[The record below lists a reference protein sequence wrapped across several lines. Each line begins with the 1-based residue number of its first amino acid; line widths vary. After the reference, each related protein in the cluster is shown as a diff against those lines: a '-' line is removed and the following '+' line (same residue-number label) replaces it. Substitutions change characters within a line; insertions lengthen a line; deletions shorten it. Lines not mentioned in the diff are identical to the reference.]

1 MLLNGPGMALRVGAR
16 VGVDIVHIPRIK
28 EMLSNITACER
39 VFTKAELKNQEPS
52 HLSGIFAA
60 KEAVFKALGS
70 APQWLGVE
78 VRTEENGRP
87 KIMFL
92 KSEIKSILQD
102 IEATIG
108 HCDVSI
114 SHEGD
119 YAIAI
124 AIICLEACMEEKRRT
139 EGYGT
144 WKAPSKTLE
153 PR

>member
-1 MLLNGPGMALRVGAR
+1 MALQVGAR

-39 VFTKAELKNQEPS
+39 VFTKAELKNKEPS

-87 KIMFL
+87 KIVFL
-92 KSEIKSILQD
+92 KSKIKNIVKD
-102 IEATIG
+102 IEIIIG

-114 SHEGD
+114 SHDGD
-119 YAIAI
+119 YAIAMV
-124 AIICLEACMEEKRRT
+124 IIFVEEKM
-139 EGYGT
+139 
-144 WKAPSKTLE
+144 
-153 PR
+153 